1 MLLCGPPPTQV
12 IRLHLPSSLTLPHWR
27 SVLRHAIP
35 NVLEGKLIPAV
46 VFIGLLEFLG
56 TRSAVIGALAFALA
70 AMVGRVVRKKTIP
83 GLLWLTTLG
92 LLARTI
98 AALATGSIVIYF
110 LQPTVATALVGM
122 AFLVSVLVRR
132 PLVERI
138 MLDFCPL
145 DDETRAHP
153 QLQRFFRH
161 VSLWWAFTSMVN
173 FGITLWLLLSHSPTT
188 FVLVKSFLG
197 PATSTVTLG
206 VAFVWFRAMMARSG
220 TTVVF
225 AARH

>member
-1 MLLCGPPPTQV
+1 M
-12 IRLHLPSSLTLPHWR
+12 
-27 SVLRHAIP
+27 
-35 NVLEGKLIPAV
+35 IPAV